1 MHKPRVFLSYAREN
15 IAQVEELY
23 RELVDAGIQPWL
35 DTVDLLPGQDWEL
48 AIKSAIRQAD
58 FFSVCLS
65 AQSVAKRGYV
75 QREVKRAL
83 ELWDEKLEND
93 IYLIPA
99 RLDNCEV
106 PPSLS
111 KFQWVDGVNPT
122 FVLPAAIVYPVDP
135 TSLDT
140 VRVAWSVMWCKSL
153 SYLA

>member
-1 MHKPRVFLSYAREN
+1 
-15 IAQVEELY
+15 
-23 RELVDAGIQPWL
+23 
-35 DTVDLLPGQDWEL
+35 
-48 AIKSAIRQAD
+48 
-58 FFSVCLS
+58 VCLS

-111 KFQWVDGVNPT
+111 KFQWVDLYDEYGFSRLIKAIEAGQKARSGSGADRVPDGEETDVSASGMLLAPKYFYYVSRPKVEMLLPQFGLNSMRKESDVLGRVNT
-122 FVLPAAIVYPVDP
+122 I
-135 TSLDT
+135 SI
-140 VRVAWSVMWCKSL
+140 
-153 SYLA
+153 